1 MLLYKYF
8 RPYQKQKDNRIVAED
23 LLQRLLIR
31 FTEPTEFDDSFDCLP
46 QIEGLENPE
55 FFRRL
60 FRESAANFKKIRHFD
75 ELPLEEKIFQE
86 GRLSELEERKVHLD
100 ILSSEKWESAY
111 LDSLRKRAHSQVGI
125 LCLTERPDDILM
137 WSHYAENHTG
147 FVIGFDTDKTDFF
160 KHKLHEPGEIG
171 ELRKVN
177 YSNERPTV
185 QVPYNEDSPD
195 VDIFFTKKEDWEYQA
210 EWRIVRFL
218 RDAQSQPKPGIHLFS
233 IPPNCIQEII
243 FGSNAEKTKE
253 PSIDQTLEL
262 IKNNPAIGDI
272 KIKKARLSRRNYLLD
287 ISDFSL

>member
-1 MLLYKYF
+1 MLLHKYF

-31 FTEPTEFDDSFDCLP
+31 FTEPTEFDDPFDCLP

-75 ELPLEEKIFQE
+75 ELPLEENIFQE
-86 GRLSELEERKVHLD
+86 GRLSEFAERKVHLD

-147 FVIGFDTDKTDFF
+147 F
-160 KHKLHEPGEIG
+160 
-171 ELRKVN
+171 
-177 YSNERPTV
+177 
-185 QVPYNEDSPD
+185 
-195 VDIFFTKKEDWEYQA
+195 
-210 EWRIVRFL
+210 
-218 RDAQSQPKPGIHLFS
+218 
-233 IPPNCIQEII
+233 
-243 FGSNAEKTKE
+243 
-253 PSIDQTLEL
+253 
-262 IKNNPAIGDI
+262 
-272 KIKKARLSRRNYLLD
+272 
-287 ISDFSL
+287 